1 MPMPLVNG
9 NMNPFAA
16 ANIFSA
22 IQDQLLS
29 QNDSRN
35 KSNLYVSQHT
45 LPYKPQGGQG
55 GNNSF

>member
-45 LPYKPQGGQG
+45 LPYKPHGGQG